1 MKGLKATSVAKKK
14 LDIDSTKKRKAD
26 VDATKKG
33 RAKKKDSGAPKRPL
47 TAFLLFMSD
56 FRKNYKENFPDNK
69 SMAIV
74 GKAGGEKWKAM
85 SDSEKAPYVAKASQ
99 LKSEYGN
106 AMQEFKKNVSKS
118 SSSETTVSEES
129 EQTSEVKDN
138 SEQEAS
144 C

>member
-1 MKGLKATSVAKKK
+1 MCILTVCNFLRFFFLLS
-14 LDIDSTKKRKAD
+14 STKKRKAD

>member
-33 RAKKKDSGAPKRPL
+33 RAKKESGAPKRPL

-85 SDSEKAPYVAKASQ
+85 SDSEKAPYAAKASQ
-99 LKSEYGN
+99 LKSEYGD
-106 AMQEFKKNVSKS
+106 AMQEFKKNKS
-118 SSSETTVSEES
+118 SSSEATVSGES

-138 SEQEAS
+138 CEQEAS

>member
-56 FRKNYKENFPDNK
+56 FRKNYKENFPDNR

-106 AMQEFKKNVSKS
+106 AMQEFKKNKS

>member
-1 MKGLKATSVAKKK
+1 MVYK
-14 LDIDSTKKRKAD
+14 
-26 VDATKKG
+26 
-33 RAKKKDSGAPKRPL
+33 
-47 TAFLLFMSD
+47 SD

-85 SDSEKAPYVAKASQ
+85 SDSEKAPYVAKASP
-99 LKSEYGN
+99 LKSEYEK

-118 SSSETTVSEES
+118 SSSEATVSEES

-138 SEQEAS
+138 SEHEAS

>member
-56 FRKNYKENFPDNK
+56 FRKNYKENFPDNR

>member
-1 MKGLKATSVAKKK
+1 M
-14 LDIDSTKKRKAD
+14 
-26 VDATKKG
+26 DATKKG

-85 SDSEKAPYVAKASQ
+85 SDSDKAPYVAKASQ